1 MSYALNNYQI
11 AFLVP
16 PNAQNS
22 PRGGIL
28 ANIFFNFEVLMNII
42 LNETPNVQCP
52 VPKSMSMTVLPGKMR
67 KKVVMAAP

>member
-11 AFLVP
+11 AFLAP

-28 ANIFFNFEVLMNII
+28 ANIFFNFDVLMNII
-42 LNETPNVQCP
+42 LNETPNVLWSKFNTDP
-52 VPKSMSMTVLPGKMR
+52 YWSMMYFNTESVFK
-67 KKVVMAAP
+67 

>member
-42 LNETPNVQCP
+42 LSETPNVQ
-52 VPKSMSMTVLPGKMR
+52 VSMSMPEIRFEMTKLFIPVSTYYQ
-67 KKVVMAAP
+67 

>member
-28 ANIFFNFEVLMNII
+28 ANIFFNFDVLMNII
-42 LNETPNVQCP
+42 SNETPNVLCAICLCAQ
-52 VPKSMSMTVLPGKMR
+52 KRLH
-67 KKVVMAAP
+67 

>member
-11 AFLVP
+11 AFLAP

-42 LNETPNVQCP
+42 LNETPNVRGEGGP
-52 VPKSMSMTVLPGKMR
+52 SGL
-67 KKVVMAAP
+67 